1 MKKLILTIIIG
12 VFFTGFVSAQTNYL
26 PDIQAGIKAGA
37 DYSLFPSPDGA
48 HNKGGFGYIGGG
60 WARFGGAGLFFQ
72 PELYVKSTSL
82 TVTQIADDH
91 TFINNGRFIN
101 GDLPLLIGEKMGNA
115 NAGFRFYTGP
125 VLSFALS
132 KRQSFTNA
140 TLTSDLNYHDLNYA
154 WQLGIGAD
162 VKQFSFDIRYEAGL
176 NKVPYGT
183 STTLHTR
190 LNLVNITLSYSI
202 FSDYSNGE

>member
-1 MKKLILTIIIG
+1 MKKLILTVIIG

-37 DYSLFPSPDGA
+37 DYSLFPSPDGV
-48 HNKGGFGYIGGG
+48 HNKGDFGFIGGG
-60 WARFGGAGLFFQ
+60 WARFGGSGFFFQ
-72 PELYVKSTSL
+72 PELYLKSISL
-82 TVTQIADDH
+82 TVTQVADAH
-91 TFINNGRFIN
+91 TFINNGRFLN
-101 GDLPLLIGEKMGNA
+101 GDMPLLVGEKIGNV

-125 VLSFALS
+125 VISYALA
-132 KRQSFTNA
+132 KRQAFTNA
-140 TLTSDLNYHDLNYA
+140 TLTSDLNYQDLNYE

-162 VKQFSFDIRYEAGL
+162 IKQFSFDIRYEAGL

-190 LNLVNITLSYSI
+190 LNMVNITLSYSL
-202 FSDYSNGE
+202 FSDYESGE

>member
-1 MKKLILTIIIG
+1 
-12 VFFTGFVSAQTNYL
+12 VSAQTNYL
-26 PDIQAGIKAGA
+26 PDFQAGIKAGA

-72 PELYVKSTSL
+72 PELYVASENL
-82 TVTQIADDH
+82 TVTQLADNNLFVNH
-91 TFINNGRFIN
+91 AKFID
-101 GDLPLLIGEKMGNA
+101 GDVALLVGNKVGNV

-125 VLSFALS
+125 VLSFAMS

-140 TLTSDLNYHDLNYA
+140 TLTSDLNYPDPNYS
-154 WQLGIGAD
+154 WQLGAGVD
-162 VKQFSFDIRYEAGL
+162 LKQFSFDVRYEAGI

-190 LNLVNITLSYSI
+190 LNMVNITLSYSL
-202 FSDYSNGE
+202 FSDYGSGE

>member
-1 MKKLILTIIIG
+1 MKKLILTLIIG
-12 VFFTGFVSAQTNYL
+12 AFCTSLVSAQTNYL
-26 PDIQAGIKAGA
+26 PNLQVGIKAGG
-37 DYSLFPSPDGA
+37 DYSLFPSPEGA

-72 PELYVKSTSL
+72 PELYATSKNL
-82 TVTQIADDH
+82 TVTQLADGN
-91 TFINNGRFIN
+91 TFINHGAFTNI
-101 GDLPLLIGEKMGNA
+101 DVPLLVGNKVGNV

-125 VLSFALS
+125 VISFAIA

-140 TLTSDLNYHDLNYA
+140 TLTSDLNYHDMNYA
-154 WQLGIGAD
+154 WQLGAGVD
-162 VKQFSFDIRYEAGL
+162 LKQFSLDVRYEAGI

-190 LNLVNITLSYSI
+190 LNMVNITLSYSL
-202 FSDYSNGE
+202 FSDYGSGE

>member
-1 MKKLILTIIIG
+1 MKKLILTFIIG
-12 VFFTGFVSAQTNYL
+12 VFFTCFVSAQTNYL
-26 PDIQAGIKAGA
+26 PDFQAGIKAGA

-48 HNKGGFGYIGGG
+48 HNKGDFGYIGGA

-82 TVTQIADDH
+82 TVTQVADDH
-91 TFINNGRFIN
+91 TFINNGRFLT
-101 GDLPLLIGEKMGNA
+101 GDVPLLIGEKTGDA

-125 VLSFALS
+125 VISFSLA
-132 KRQSFTNA
+132 KRQAFTNA
-140 TLTSDLNYHDLNYA
+140 TLTSDLDYHDMNYA
-154 WQLGIGAD
+154 WQLGGGVD
-162 VKQFSFDIRYEAGL
+162 LKQFSIDVRYEAGI

-190 LNLVNITLSYSI
+190 LNMVNITLSYSI
-202 FSDYSNGE
+202 FSDYSGEE

>member
-12 VFFTGFVSAQTNYL
+12 VFFTGIVSAQTNYL
-26 PDIQAGIKAGA
+26 PGFQAGIKAGA

-48 HNKGGFGYIGGG
+48 HNKGEFGYIGGG
-60 WARFGGAGLFFQ
+60 WARIGGAGLFFQ
-72 PELYVKSTSL
+72 PELYVASKNL
-82 TVTQIADDH
+82 TVTQLADDNL
-91 TFINNGRFIN
+91 FINHGTFTNI
-101 GDLPLLIGEKMGNA
+101 DIPLLVGNKVGNV

-125 VLSFALS
+125 VISFAIA

-140 TLTSDLNYHDLNYA
+140 TLTSDLNYHDMNYA
-154 WQLGIGAD
+154 WQLGAGVD
-162 VKQFSFDIRYEAGL
+162 LKQFSLDVRYEAGI

-190 LNLVNITLSYSI
+190 LNMVNITLSYSL
-202 FSDYSNGE
+202 FSDYGSGE